1 MLGFIRFIVV
11 CIALAGSTANGAENS
26 RRIVV
31 VGDSISAGYGLE
43 LNDGWVT
50 LLQQRLEDLGYE
62 YKVVNAS
69 ISGDTTAGGRS
80 RLPRA
85 LARYEPA
92 LVVIELGGNDGL
104 RGIQLSVMREN
115 LRAMIEA
122 SKNVNAQVVLLGMRI
137 PENYGNRYAEAF
149 FSTYAG
155 LADEYDL
162 AYVQFFLDGVAL
174 NDNLMQ
180 DDGIHPN
187 KDAQPQLLENAWPAI
202 EPLIEKPLQAASRL
216 TDH

>member
-1 MLGFIRFIVV
+1 MLAV
-11 CIALAGSTANGAENS
+11 STANGTDNS

-85 LARYEPA
+85 LARYEPE

-122 SKNVNAQVVLLGMRI
+122 TRNANAEVVLLGMRI
-137 PENYGNRYAEAF
+137 PENYGKRYADAF
-149 FSTYAG
+149 FAAYAD
-155 LADEYDL
+155 LASEYDL
-162 AYVQFFLDGVAL
+162 AYVEFFLNDVAL
-174 NDNLMQ
+174 DEKLMQ
-180 DDGIHPN
+180 NDGIHPN
-187 KDAQPQLLENAWPAI
+187 KAAQPKLLENAWPAI
-202 EPLIEKPLQAASRL
+202 EKLILKPLQAAS
-216 TDH
+216 